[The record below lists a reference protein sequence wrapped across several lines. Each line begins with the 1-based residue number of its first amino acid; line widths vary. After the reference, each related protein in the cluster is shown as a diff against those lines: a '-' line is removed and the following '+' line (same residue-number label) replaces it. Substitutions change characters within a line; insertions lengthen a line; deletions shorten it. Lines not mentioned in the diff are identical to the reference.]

1 MQREN
6 QIIIPTLHIVTSD
19 EDDSFI
25 SIMNSH
31 GESSPSH
38 KLDSK
43 SDNKSDSKL
52 DSTSEHTLSSFIE
65 PLLYQ
70 TPLYS
75 QRKQL
80 KSPQSSSISSVISDY
95 QYSLSDLST
104 SSIHTEYSFDF
115 QTTINSN
122 EKNEMDNNNTN

>member
-1 MQREN
+1 MYEMQRAKR
-6 QIIIPTLHIVTSD
+6 IVIPTLHIVTSD

-25 SIMNSH
+25 SIIHSH
-31 GESSPSH
+31 EEYSPSH

-43 SDNKSDSKL
+43 INKIS

-75 QRKQL
+75 QQKQL

-95 QYSLSDLST
+95 QYPLSDLST
-104 SSIHTEYSFDF
+104 SSIHTEFSFDF
-115 QTTINSN
+115 QTIL
-122 EKNEMDNNNTN
+122 DNDVSSKTNDDDNK